1 MSIETSSIHNELE
14 TVLFTV
20 VCESFLDHAS
30 INISNWCPERYRY
43 ISHNKHFRMQ
53 DQGQKSIIT
62 FVQLKPRKLYDYGLL
77 LVFVNKLMLFLG

>member
-1 MSIETSSIHNELE
+1 MRRLYNEME

-30 INISNWCPERYRY
+30 INITNRCPERYRY
-43 ISHNKHFRMQ
+43 ISQNKHFRMQ